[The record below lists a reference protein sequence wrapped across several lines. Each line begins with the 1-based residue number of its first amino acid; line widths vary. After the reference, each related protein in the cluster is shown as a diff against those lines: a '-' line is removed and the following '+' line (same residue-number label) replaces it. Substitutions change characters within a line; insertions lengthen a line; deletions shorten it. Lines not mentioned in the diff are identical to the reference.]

1 MLNGGFLWVG
11 SGTSRDGTGEVQGK
25 IGETGKV
32 GGKMGEGAAIAI
44 DFELTRRFNRPGLL
58 NLTASELGSSV
69 IAAVKSGLALL
80 STTRGFSA
88 RSSGTLV
95 MPMTVFDSEL
105 SRQC

>member
-11 SGTSRDGTGEVQGK
+11 GGTSRDGTGEVQGK

-32 GGKMGEGAAIAI
+32 GGKMGEAAIAI

-58 NLTASELGSSV
+58 NLTASGLGSSV
-69 IAAVKSGLALL
+69 IAAVKSVLALL

-105 SRQC
+105 SSQC